1 MLSELDVEQ
10 RLGEMLES
18 FRADGKPAFSPG
30 TCVQVH
36 YARDH
41 AEAHCPDARMSI
53 FEGEDSCANVVFDVR
68 RNGTVFRRVSIDFN
82 REGWL
87 QEIWHVDDSD
97 AVKVYDVPVSSDVLI
112 KSLKWLAVVEAT
124 ERGRESS
131 PSSPPT
137 SWAIATGWRLVG
149 APIAINSA

>member
-10 RLGEMLES
+10 RLGEILES
-18 FRADGKPAFSPG
+18 FHSDGKPSFSPG

-53 FEGEDSCANVVFDVR
+53 FEGEDSCANVVFDMHR
-68 RNGTVFRRVSIDFN
+68 DDRLFRRVSVDFN

-87 QEIWHVDDSD
+87 QEIWHVDDFK
-97 AVKVYDVPVSSDVLI
+97 AVKVYDGPVSSEALVE
-112 KSLKWLAVVEAT
+112 SLKWL
-124 ERGRESS
+124 
-131 PSSPPT
+131 
-137 SWAIATGWRLVG
+137 TG
-149 APIAINSA
+149 AST